1 MLPVREAEDA
11 GAGVLET
18 AGAVDAGASGS
29 GWEETSGVVPDAG
42 SDAGTA
48 AGAWAGSSAADAADS
63 GSSAAALSYSEGA
76 MLTAETADIEDAA
89 DFCRAVH
96 AEKSP
101 ARTSRKTRMPNTYQR
116 VRGENELGL
125 ETVEDAETMRG

>member
-29 GWEETSGVVPDAG
+29 GWEETSGVVPDTG

-48 AGAWAGSSAADAADS
+48 AGAWAGSSAA
-63 GSSAAALSYSEGA
+63 
-76 MLTAETADIEDAA
+76 DAA